1 MSSRGKPSL
10 RVYFVTHRDG
20 RFSGVLMRRRESLF
34 ENPPPRAYGRSVDDV
49 LAQLAV
55 SLQVSIA
62 VEDDTIERY
71 LWQESFHTRT
81 IDVEVYPATMVKK
94 QPVIG
99 ARSVPL
105 RVSFCWSRLAYGAY
119 RVVLPRFGWWMIL
132 EDLEI
137 ASEAI
142 EHEIASAMLGT
153 DPHWI
158 YDFRHEGEEFVKEWS
173 PDWSASGSSDVSA
186 ENNERLER
194 FPVMSAIAD
203 DLVERAAR
211 RRLPPVLGDD
221 VLFHR
226 MLPELLRPERT
237 SVLLVGGP
245 GVGKTTF
252 VYRFARAIQRQA
264 KGKGRNDH
272 LPGIWSANADRILG
286 GMVYLGMWQER
297 VLRMIEELRSEGD
310 YLYVDRITGLIEKR
324 AGAGAISDLL
334 GPAVTSGQVHVIA
347 ECTDTELSQARRL
360 APELLD
366 HFTVVRVQEPKA
378 AEALNLLTAYQERR
392 GGPQIE
398 PAGMKRL
405 LRHVSAYQRDQ
416 MLPGKGIRF
425 IDWLNHEPRRPKTLN
440 AFAVSEAFARYT
452 GMPVELIA
460 DERAVTVASIAE
472 RLKEGVVGQDAAC
485 TAAARVLVPLKAGL
499 NDPERPV
506 GGLFFAGPT
515 GVGKTELARQI
526 SRYMFGSSDRMI
538 RIDMS
543 EYGTQGSAGRLL
555 QVGRGIHSL
564 AERVRR
570 QPLSLVL
577 LDEIEKAHP
586 EVFDLLLGVLG
597 EGRLTDTLG
606 RAVDFRMSVI
616 VMTSNL
622 GVEERPATGF
632 METDSSDFLR
642 AVRDHFRPEFV
653 GRIDQIVSFQRLSPT
668 DIAKIVDLSVAEA
681 SRRVGLRRRG
691 LSIRVEPSAKKRLAE
706 LGYDPLRGA
715 RPLKRVIEER
725 VITPIA
731 VILASNTQISN
742 QTIRVVAGYHP
753 PGPAASG
760 GLVVGTELSPKR
772 SASEPKPDPEL
783 SG

>member
-1 MSSRGKPSL
+1 MTGRGKPSL

-20 RFSGVLMRRRESLF
+20 RLSGILMRRRESLF
-34 ENPPPRAYGRSVDDV
+34 ENPPPSAYGSSVDDV

-55 SLQVSIA
+55 ALQVRIA

-71 LWQESFHTRT
+71 LWRESFHTRT
-81 IDVEVYPATMVKK
+81 IDVELYAATMVKK

-105 RVSFCWSRLAYGAY
+105 RVSFCWSRLTYGAY

-137 ASEAI
+137 AAEAI

-153 DPHWI
+153 DPQWI
-158 YDFRHEGEEFVKEWS
+158 YDFRHEGEEFVTEWS
-173 PDWSASGSSDVSA
+173 PDWSATGSSNAST

-211 RRLPPVLGDD
+211 RRLPSVLGDD
-221 VLFHR
+221 ALFRR

-245 GVGKTTF
+245 GVGKTAF
-252 VYRFARAIQRQA
+252 VYRLARAIQRQT
-264 KGKGRNDH
+264 KGKGGGDH
-272 LPGIWSANADRILG
+272 LPGLWSANADRILG

-324 AGAGAISDLL
+324 AGGGAIADLL
-334 GPAVTSGQVHVIA
+334 GPAVTSGQVHLIA

-366 HFTVVRVQEPKA
+366 HFTIVRLEEPA
-378 AEALNLLTAYQERR
+378 TTEALSLLTAYQERR

-398 PAGMKRL
+398 PTGMKRL

-416 MLPGKGIRF
+416 MLPGKAIRF
-425 IDWLNHEPRRPKTLN
+425 IDWLSHEPRRPRTLN
-440 AFAVSEAFARYT
+440 ALAVSEAFARYT

-460 DERAVTVASIAE
+460 DERAVTIASVAE
-472 RLKEGVVGQDAAC
+472 RLQDGVVGQDSAC
-485 TAAARVLVPLKAGL
+485 VAAARVLVPLKAGL

-515 GVGKTELARQI
+515 GVGKTELAKQI
-526 SRYMFGSSDRMI
+526 CRYMFGSSDRMI

-543 EYGTQGSAGRLL
+543 EYATLGSAGRLL
-555 QVGRGIHSL
+555 QVGRGINSL

-570 QPLSLVL
+570 QPLCLIL

-597 EGRLTDTLG
+597 EGRLTDALG
-606 RAVDFRMSVI
+606 RAVDFRMSLI

-622 GVEERPATGF
+622 GVEERAPTGF
-632 METDSSDFLR
+632 IESTAQDFSR

-653 GRIDQIVSFQRLSPT
+653 GRIDQIVSFRRLSPT
-668 DIAKIVDLSVAEA
+668 DIVKIVDLSVAEA

-691 LSIRVEPSAKKRLAE
+691 LSIRVEPSAKKRLSE

-715 RPLKRVIEER
+715 RSLKRVIEER

-731 VILASNTQISN
+731 VMLAANTQLSN

-753 PGPAASG
+753 PGLVSSG
-760 GLVVGTELSPKR
+760 GLVVGTELVPP
-772 SASEPKPDPEL
+772 A
-783 SG
+783 

>member
-1 MSSRGKPSL
+1 MTGRGKPSL

-20 RFSGVLMRRRESLF
+20 RLSGILMRRRESLF
-34 ENPPPRAYGRSVDDV
+34 ENPPPSAYGSSVDDV

-55 SLQVSIA
+55 ALQVRIA

-71 LWQESFHTRT
+71 LWRESFHTRT
-81 IDVEVYPATMVKK
+81 IDVELYPATMVKK

-105 RVSFCWSRLAYGAY
+105 RVSFCWSRLTYGAY

-137 ASEAI
+137 AAEAI

-153 DPHWI
+153 DPQWI
-158 YDFRHEGEEFVKEWS
+158 YDFRHEGEEFVTEWS
-173 PDWSASGSSDVSA
+173 PDWSATGSSNAST

-211 RRLPPVLGDD
+211 RRLPSVLGDD
-221 VLFHR
+221 ALFRR

-245 GVGKTTF
+245 GVGKTAF
-252 VYRFARAIQRQA
+252 VYRLARAIQRQT
-264 KGKGRNDH
+264 KGKGGGDH
-272 LPGIWSANADRILG
+272 LPGLWSANADRILG

-324 AGAGAISDLL
+324 AGGGAIADLL
-334 GPAVTSGQVHVIA
+334 GPAVTSGQVHLIA

-366 HFTVVRVQEPKA
+366 HFTIVRLEEPA
-378 AEALNLLTAYQERR
+378 TTEALSLLTAYQERR

-398 PAGMKRL
+398 PTGMKRL

-416 MLPGKGIRF
+416 MLPGKAIRF
-425 IDWLNHEPRRPKTLN
+425 IDWLSHEPRRPRTLN
-440 AFAVSEAFARYT
+440 ALAVSEAFARYT

-460 DERAVTVASIAE
+460 DERAVTIASVAE
-472 RLKEGVVGQDAAC
+472 RLQDGVVGQDSAC
-485 TAAARVLVPLKAGL
+485 VAAARVLVPLKAGL

-515 GVGKTELARQI
+515 GVGKTELAKQI
-526 SRYMFGSSDRMI
+526 CRYMFGSSDRMI

-543 EYGTQGSAGRLL
+543 EYATLGSAGRLL
-555 QVGRGIHSL
+555 QVGRGINSL

-570 QPLSLVL
+570 QPLCLIL

-597 EGRLTDTLG
+597 EGRLTDALG
-606 RAVDFRMSVI
+606 RAVDFRMSLI

-622 GVEERPATGF
+622 GVEERAPTGF
-632 METDSSDFLR
+632 IESTAQDFSR

-653 GRIDQIVSFQRLSPT
+653 GRIDQIVSFRRLSPT
-668 DIAKIVDLSVAEA
+668 DIVKIVDLSVAEA

-691 LSIRVEPSAKKRLAE
+691 LSIRVEPSAKKRLSE

-715 RPLKRVIEER
+715 RSLKRVIEER

-731 VILASNTQISN
+731 VMLAANTQLSN

-753 PGPAASG
+753 PGLVSSG
-760 GLVVGTELSPKR
+760 GLVVGTELVPP
-772 SASEPKPDPEL
+772 A
-783 SG
+783 